1 MHESHHVV
9 APSYLDMTAQEI
21 TNDVLERHHSPGNQF
36 WTVAMILGGLFVVG
50 LVGLFMLVSDGFDD
64 KSNWGYYA
72 ATFAYVFSL
81 SQTAVLVSVAL
92 RMAKSHWR
100 RPLARI
106 SEMFA
111 IVGVYSFAMLVPLL
125 WVLPSIEGRRS
136 LWFEWP
142 GNTPHIWDTMALGSL
157 VICGLAILYFASLPD
172 LVTEKEVSGKSD
184 EDVSYHPLIPHWFG
198 TPKHWQL
205 QKIVLGLLGG
215 FYFLML
221 IIVHMLISVDFAMA
235 LIPGW
240 KDAIFPAFH
249 AINGIQASIAL
260 IIVTMFILRS
270 TSSLGKYLEL
280 EQFWALSKILLA
292 TCLLW
297 FYFWWSS
304 FFTYWYGRMPAE
316 IGVLKY
322 IMFETYSTVFL
333 LAFTMCFVIPFLIL
347 VVNVVRKT
355 IWGPTLAATVI
366 LIGTFFNQVRY
377 YVAGFSVED
386 HTLHV
391 LENLPDFTSP
401 GPIDFMVIVG
411 GISGAVLTYMLGTRL
426 FPIISI
432 WEIKEGL
439 MLQRVRKFMK
449 RDIRVLAKPE

>member
-1 MHESHHVV
+1 MHEPHHVV
-9 APSYLDMTAQEI
+9 APSYLEMTPQEI
-21 TNDVLERHHSPGNQF
+21 TKDILDRHHSPGNQF
-36 WTVAMILGGLFVVG
+36 WTVAMILGGLFIGG
-50 LVGLFMLVSDGFDD
+50 LVGLFMLISEGFED

-72 ATFAYVFSL
+72 TTFAYVFSL
-81 SQTAVLVSVAL
+81 SQTAVLVSIAL

-111 IVGVYSFAMLVPLL
+111 VVGVYSFIMLIPLL

-142 GNTPHIWDTMALGSL
+142 GNTPHIWDTVALGSL
-157 VICGLAILYFASLPD
+157 VLCGLALLYFASLPD
-172 LVTEKEVSGKSD
+172 LVTDKEVSAKSD
-184 EDVSYHPLIPHWFG
+184 EVTSYNVFIPHWFG

-205 QKIVLGLLGG
+205 QKIVLGLFGG

-221 IIVHMLISVDFAMA
+221 IIVHMLISVDFAMT

-240 KDAIFPAFH
+240 KDSIFPAFH
-249 AINGIQASIAL
+249 AINGIQSSIAL
-260 IIVTMFILRS
+260 IIVTMFILRTKTGLS
-270 TSSLGKYLEL
+270 RYLEL
-280 EQFWALSKILLA
+280 EQFWCMSKILLA

-297 FYFWWSS
+297 FYFWWST

-322 IMFETYSTVFL
+322 IMFETYGTVFL

-347 VVNVVRKT
+347 VINTVRKT
-355 IWGPTLAATVI
+355 IWGPTLASTII

-386 HTLHV
+386 QTLHI
-391 LENLPDFTSP
+391 LETLPDFNSP
-401 GPIDFMVIVG
+401 GLPDLLVIVG
-411 GISGAVLTYMLGTRL
+411 GVSGAILTYMLGTRI

-449 RDIRVLAKPE
+449 REIRVLGKPE